1 MPRIVSDRAEKTE
14 EMVVLAST
22 LEEGKIPVGVY
33 RIFLIS
39 LLGSI
44 FAFFAALVVAYVY
57 RAQSKQLWNPIMLPG
72 VLWLSTMLIALS
84 SFTFESARQFHKRGL
99 WHVSSKFLL
108 ATAVLGAA
116 FLASQLTA
124 WRQLVQQG
132 VFMENNPHSSFFYL
146 FTGLHDQAQVTQRS
160 RSVRFGG
167 RMAARNAI
175 QNDFHAVSGVSGGF
189 EGVFRTFSEKI
200 TTKMSFAHVLYE

>member
-44 FAFFAALVVAYVY
+44 FAFFASLVVAYVY

-146 FTGLHDQAQVTQRS
+146 FTGLHGAHLVGGIAALAYIM
-160 RSVRFGG
+160 FGHNK
-167 RMAARNAI
+167 RRQLLNAVCYYWH
-175 QNDFHAVSGVSGGF
+175 FLGLLWLGLF
-189 EGVFRTFSEKI
+189 EVLRT
-200 TTKMSFAHVLYE
+200 VG